1 VSPKT
6 KNRVVRKPIPPILAR
21 AKIQLLPEINEGDEK
36 LETEPNSCS
45 CINERNGT
53 GTITKMDKEGK

>member
-6 KNRVVRKPIPPILAR
+6 KNRVVRKPIPPILSR
-21 AKIQLLPEINEGDEK
+21 AKIQLLPDTNEGDEK
-36 LETEPNSCS
+36 LKTEPNARS

-53 GTITKMDKEGK
+53 GTITKIDKEGK